1 MSDPVTPSPKKNNK
15 RAKTPPTITLSSKKS
30 NDVKKF
36 IRIKLN
42 QEESIQI
49 LKTCLVDKTNHE
61 FINHQKPYGCGMSG
75 CVYEVKDQ
83 ITETIRIVKINAFVP
98 EKEEIKILN
107 ICSQNLI
114 APNVN
119 QIIECEAKGIDVN
132 SVLCVIM
139 EKFDMTLQDYVTK
152 GYKITSEMAYKF
164 INLCKKMTSLNIMHN
179 DMKPDNVVISL
190 NSNNVVFAM
199 RIIDFGKSCLNLPN
213 EPFKY
218 NEGWM
223 RSTIPS
229 TYNNGIE
236 PYIIE
241 KFDPYWDIFNMYVY
255 ISKHYNNEHEKPL
268 VYEFRDILIKELQ
281 KSNVLQ
287 GLYIYNGFD
296 FTSRLGKQWIKL
308 KNTK

>member
-15 RAKTPPTITLSSKKS
+15 RARTPPTIILSSKKS
-30 NDVKKF
+30 NDTENL
-36 IRIKLN
+36 IRLKLN
-42 QEESIQI
+42 QEESIQMS
-49 LKTCLVDKTNHE
+49 KTCLVEKTNHT

-83 ITETIRIVKINAFVP
+83 ITGTIRIAKINAFVR
-98 EKEEIKILN
+98 EREIQIQN
-107 ICSQNLI
+107 ICSKNLI
-114 APNVN
+114 APNLN
-119 QIIECEAKGIDVN
+119 QIIECEAKGIN
-132 SVLCVIM
+132 IKSVICIIM

-152 GYKITSEMAYKF
+152 GYKITGEMAYKF
-164 INLCKKMTSLNIMHN
+164 INLCTKMASLKIMHN

-190 NSNNVVFAM
+190 NSNNEVFAM
-199 RIIDFGKSCLNLPN
+199 RIIDFGRSCLNLSN

-218 NEGWM
+218 KEGWM

-229 TYNNGIE
+229 TYNNGIK
-236 PYIIE
+236 PYIME

-268 VYEFRDILIKELQ
+268 VYDFRDILIKELQ